1 MLGMKL
7 SNLLAGPF
15 LYVLLGIAPGVHTT
29 AALLENYAILDRE
42 AIKTAAP
49 AELSAEVSM
58 FESIGIAL
66 SIAQCESV
74 EFCLLVMEESEI
86 QDFIDLLAYRIDTLA
101 ARQQAGNADGLNGI
115 MGAYISQRDDY
126 MGYLQRLRSFKAAE
140 TPALTPGR
148 EESIKSELDFFK
160 DEELVDDEGLGT
172 LGSSGS

>member
-1 MLGMKL
+1 MKL
-7 SNLLAGPF
+7 SNLLAWPF
-15 LYVLLGIAPGVHTT
+15 LYVLLGIAPGAHTT

-58 FESIGIAL
+58 FESIGIGIAL

-74 EFCLLVMEESEI
+74 EFCLLMMEESEI

-101 ARQQAGNADGLNGI
+101 ARQQAGNSDGLNGI

-126 MGYLQRLRSFKAAE
+126 MGYLQKLRGFKAAE

-160 DEELVDDEGLGT
+160 DEELVDDEGLGN
-172 LGSSGS
+172 LEPSGS